1 MVYNESSSIV
11 KNLKEIAYDMRLL
24 LVEDDSDLRAQ
35 LKTFLGRFFGS
46 IHTAENG
53 ADALKM
59 YNEQSYDLV
68 LTDLTMPLMD
78 GMELAEKIRA
88 RNSEQNIIILS
99 GHSESDKLITLINL
113 GIDGFLLKPVDL
125 SRVLSQLNKSAQAIY
140 DHKMFDYFSTT
151 LEETNQ
157 ELRKSNT
164 DLQKA
169 LSEIK
174 RLKASEPAMQQPVV
188 QPIKQAS
195 EVVVQEQHSTRELN
209 DDEKMMLYTRSEKM
223 SAAEFHSVHPFEL
236 DKTNEDLE
244 LLEDNF
250 NVLLVSAERNINQ
263 ETLSVLSRIVHD
275 YAKELE
281 MIPQFSALSYGI
293 QQLACTFDS
302 VEDVSKI
309 PSIMPMLTSL
319 FDNLEQWRRGIFF
332 YRNVEDIHYMDNSL
346 ISDALSL
353 QGMLSNQHH
362 ASSDTD
368 IELF

>member
-1 MVYNESSSIV
+1 MVYNESSIV

-24 LVEDDSDLRAQ
+24 LVEDDNDLCVQ
-35 LKTFLGRFFGS
+35 LKTLLSRFFGC
-46 IHTAENG
+46 INTAENG
-53 ADALKM
+53 VEALEM
-59 YNEQSYDLV
+59 YHEHPYDLV
-68 LTDLTMPLMD
+68 LTDLTMPLMG
-78 GMELAEKIRA
+78 GMELAKKIREF
-88 RNSEQNIIILS
+88 NNEQNIIILS
-99 GHSESDKLITLINL
+99 GHSESDKLIDLINL

-125 SRVLSQLNKSAQAIY
+125 NRVLTQLNKSAQSIY
-140 DHKMFDYFSTT
+140 DHKMSEYFSTI

-169 LSEIK
+169 LGEIK
-174 RLKASEPAMQQPVV
+174 RLKDSEPAIQQPVI
-188 QPIKQAS
+188 QPVKHAEES
-195 EVVVQEQHSTRELN
+195 GREFN
-209 DDEKMMLYTRSEKM
+209 DDEKLMLYTRSEKM

-244 LLEDNF
+244 ILEDNF
-250 NVLLVSAERNINQ
+250 NVLLVSSERNINQ
-263 ETLSVLSRIVHD
+263 ETLTVLSRIVHD

-293 QQLACTFDS
+293 QQLACTFES
-302 VEDVSKI
+302 IEDVSKI

-353 QGMLSNQHH
+353 QGMLSNHHH
-362 ASSDTD
+362 ASSDSD

>member
-11 KNLKEIAYDMRLL
+11 KNLKEIAYDMKLL
-24 LVEDDSDLRAQ
+24 LVEDDSDLRVQ
-35 LKTFLGRFFGS
+35 LKIFLGRFFGC

-53 ADALKM
+53 IEALKM
-59 YNEQSYDLV
+59 YTEESYDLV
-68 LTDLTMPLMD
+68 LTDLTMPLM
-78 GMELAEKIRA
+78 GGLELAEKIRMH
-88 RNSEQNIIILS
+88 NSEQNILILS

-125 SRVLSQLNKSAQAIY
+125 SRVLTQLNKSAQAIY

-157 ELRKSNT
+157 ELRNSNAE
-164 DLQKA
+164 LHKA
-169 LSEIK
+169 LAEIK
-174 RLKASEPAMQQPVV
+174 RMKESEPLNIPH
-188 QPIKQAS
+188 
-195 EVVVQEQHSTRELN
+195 EQLSGRELN

-244 LLEDNF
+244 ILEDNF

-263 ETLSVLSRIVHD
+263 ETLSVLSRIVHS

-293 QQLACTFDS
+293 QQLATTFDS
-302 VEDVSKI
+302 IEDVSKI

-362 ASSDTD
+362 SSSDSD

>member
-11 KNLKEIAYDMRLL
+11 KNLKEIAYDMKLL
-24 LVEDDSDLRAQ
+24 LVEDDSDMRLQ
-35 LKTFLGRFFGS
+35 LTTFLGRFFGS

-53 ADALKM
+53 IEALKL
-59 YNEQSYDLV
+59 YNEHSYDLV

-78 GMELAEKIRA
+78 GMELAQRIRA
-88 RNSEQNIIILS
+88 RNSEQNILILS
-99 GHSESDKLITLINL
+99 GESESGKLITLINL
-113 GIDGFLLKPVDL
+113 GIDGFLPKPVEL
-125 SRVLSQLNKSAQAIY
+125 GHVLMQLNKSAQAIY
-140 DHKMFDYFSTT
+140 NHKMLDYFSTT

-157 ELRKSNT
+157 ELRKSNAE
-164 DLQKA
+164 LQKA
-169 LSEIK
+169 LEEIK
-174 RLKASEPAMQQPVV
+174 RLKASEPSPQQ
-188 QPIKQAS
+188 
-195 EVVVQEQHSTRELN
+195 QHGGRKLN
-209 DDEKMMLYTRSEKM
+209 EDEKLMLYTRSEKM

-250 NVLLVSAERNINQ
+250 NVLLVNAERNINQ
-263 ETLSVLSRIVHD
+263 ETLSTLSRIVHD

-293 QQLACTFDS
+293 QQLANTFDS

-353 QGMLSNQHH
+353 QGMLNNQHH
-362 ASSDTD
+362 ASAEAD

>member
-11 KNLKEIAYDMRLL
+11 KNLKEIAYDMKLL
-24 LVEDDSDLRAQ
+24 LVEDDSDLRVQ
-35 LKTFLGRFFGS
+35 LKIFLGRFFGC

-53 ADALKM
+53 IEALKM
-59 YNEQSYDLV
+59 YKEESYDLV
-68 LTDLTMPLMD
+68 LTDLTMPLM
-78 GMELAEKIRA
+78 GGLELAEKIRMQ
-88 RNSEQNIIILS
+88 NSEQNILILS

-125 SRVLSQLNKSAQAIY
+125 SRVLTQLNKSAQAIY

-157 ELRKSNT
+157 ELRKSNAE
-164 DLQKA
+164 LHKA
-169 LSEIK
+169 LAEIK
-174 RLKASEPAMQQPVV
+174 RMKQSEPLNMPH
-188 QPIKQAS
+188 
-195 EVVVQEQHSTRELN
+195 EQLSGRELN

-244 LLEDNF
+244 ILEDNF

-263 ETLSVLSRIVHD
+263 ETLSVLSRIVHS

-293 QQLACTFDS
+293 QQLATTFDS
-302 VEDVSKI
+302 IEDVSKI

-362 ASSDTD
+362 TSSDSD

>member
-11 KNLKEIAYDMRLL
+11 KNLKEIAYDMKLL
-24 LVEDDSDLRAQ
+24 LVEDDSDLRMQ
-35 LKTFLGRFFGS
+35 LKRFLGRFFNC
-46 IHTAENG
+46 INTAENG
-53 ADALKM
+53 IEALKM
-59 YNEQSYDLV
+59 YKEESYDLV
-68 LTDLTMPLMD
+68 LTDLTMPLM
-78 GMELAEKIRA
+78 GGIELTEKIRMQ
-88 RNSEQNIIILS
+88 NSEQNILILS

-113 GIDGFLLKPVDL
+113 GIDGFLLKPVDMN
-125 SRVLSQLNKSAQAIY
+125 RVLTQLNKSAQAIY

-157 ELRKSNT
+157 ELRKSNAE
-164 DLQKA
+164 LQKA
-169 LSEIK
+169 FAEIK
-174 RLKASEPAMQQPVV
+174 RMKESEPLSKP
-188 QPIKQAS
+188 
-195 EVVVQEQHSTRELN
+195 QEQLSGRELN
-209 DDEKMMLYTRSEKM
+209 DDEKIMLYTRSEKM

-244 LLEDNF
+244 ILEDNF
-250 NVLLVSAERNINQ
+250 NVLLVSAERNINHDTLF
-263 ETLSVLSRIVHD
+263 TLSKIVHA

-293 QQLACTFDS
+293 QQLATTFDS
-302 VEDVSKI
+302 IEDVSKI

-362 ASSDTD
+362 ASSDSD

>member
-1 MVYNESSSIV
+1 MINDKSASLV

-24 LVEDDSDLRAQ
+24 LVEDDTTLLAQ
-35 LKTFLGRFFGS
+35 MKTFLSRFFNS
-46 IHTAENG
+46 IDTAENG
-53 ADALKM
+53 IEALFLYGEK
-59 YNEQSYDLV
+59 NFDLV
-68 LTDLTMPLMD
+68 LTDLTMPHM
-78 GMELAEKIRA
+78 GGIELAENIREL
-88 RNSEQNIIILS
+88 NSEQNIIIMS
-99 GHSESDKLITLINL
+99 GDSESDKLITLINL
-113 GIDGFLLKPVDL
+113 GIDGFLLKPVDMN
-125 SRVLSQLNKSAQAIY
+125 RVLTQLNKSAQAIY
-140 DHKMFDYFSTT
+140 DHKMFDYLSAT
-151 LEETNQ
+151 LEDTNQ
-157 ELRKSNT
+157 ELRKSNAE
-164 DLQKA
+164 LQMA

-174 RLKASEPAMQQPVV
+174 RLSLKQPEKTTIQV
-188 QPIKQAS
+188 QS
-195 EVVVQEQHSTRELN
+195 SGRELN

-244 LLEDNF
+244 ILEDNF
-250 NVLLVSAERNINQ
+250 NVLLVNAERNINH
-263 ETLSVLSRIVHD
+263 ETLSILSQIVHA

-309 PSIMPMLTSL
+309 PAIMPMLTSL

-362 ASSDTD
+362 ASSDSD

>member
-11 KNLKEIAYDMRLL
+11 KNLKEIAYDMKLL
-24 LVEDDSDLRAQ
+24 LVEDDSDLRVQ
-35 LKTFLGRFFGS
+35 LKIFLGRFFGC

-53 ADALKM
+53 IEALKM
-59 YNEQSYDLV
+59 YKEESYDLV
-68 LTDLTMPLMD
+68 LTDLTMPLM
-78 GMELAEKIRA
+78 GGLELAEKIRMH
-88 RNSEQNIIILS
+88 NSEQNILILS

-125 SRVLSQLNKSAQAIY
+125 SRVLTQLNKSAQAIY

-157 ELRKSNT
+157 ELRNSNAE
-164 DLQKA
+164 LHKA
-169 LSEIK
+169 LAEIK
-174 RLKASEPAMQQPVV
+174 RMKESEPLNIP
-188 QPIKQAS
+188 
-195 EVVVQEQHSTRELN
+195 QEQLSGRELN

-244 LLEDNF
+244 ILEDNF

-263 ETLSVLSRIVHD
+263 ETLSVLSRIVHS

-293 QQLACTFDS
+293 QQLATTFDS
-302 VEDVSKI
+302 IEDVSKI

-362 ASSDTD
+362 SSSDSD

>member
-11 KNLKEIAYDMRLL
+11 KNLKEIAYDMKLL
-24 LVEDDSDLRAQ
+24 LVEDDSDLRVQ
-35 LKTFLGRFFGS
+35 LKIFLGRFFGC

-53 ADALKM
+53 IEALKM
-59 YNEQSYDLV
+59 YTEESYDLV
-68 LTDLTMPLMD
+68 LTDLTMPLM
-78 GMELAEKIRA
+78 GGLELAEKIRMH
-88 RNSEQNIIILS
+88 NSEQNILILS

-125 SRVLSQLNKSAQAIY
+125 SRVLTQLNKSAQAIY

-157 ELRKSNT
+157 ELRNSNAE
-164 DLQKA
+164 LHKA
-169 LSEIK
+169 LAEIK
-174 RLKASEPAMQQPVV
+174 RMKESEPLNIPH
-188 QPIKQAS
+188 
-195 EVVVQEQHSTRELN
+195 EQLSGRELN
-209 DDEKMMLYTRSEKM
+209 DAEKMMLYTRSEKM

-244 LLEDNF
+244 ILEDNF

-263 ETLSVLSRIVHD
+263 ETLSVLSRIVHS

-293 QQLACTFDS
+293 QQLATTFDS
-302 VEDVSKI
+302 IEDVSKI

-362 ASSDTD
+362 SSSDSD

>member
-1 MVYNESSSIV
+1 MIYNESSALV

-24 LVEDDSDLRAQ
+24 LVEDDTHLCEQ
-35 LKTFLGRFFGS
+35 LNKFLSRFFRY
-46 IHTAENG
+46 IDTASNG
-53 ADALKM
+53 IEAFKL
-59 YNEQSYDLV
+59 YSEQRYDLII
-68 LTDLTMPLMD
+68 TDLTMPLMD
-78 GMELAEKIRA
+78 GIELAEKIRA
-88 RNSEQNIIILS
+88 KNNEQHIIILS

-113 GIDGFLLKPVDL
+113 GIDGFLLKPVDMN
-125 SRVLSQLNKSAQAIY
+125 RVLSQLNRSTQAVY
-140 DHKMFDYFSTT
+140 DHKMFDYFNSA
-151 LEETNQ
+151 LEETNM
-157 ELRKSNT
+157 ELRKSNI

-169 LSEIK
+169 LTEIK
-174 RLKASEPAMQQPVV
+174 RLKSLESLPHQSTV
-188 QPIKQAS
+188 QAEKQS
-195 EVVVQEQHSTRELN
+195 INTVIQDQNVRELN
-209 DDEKMMLYTRSEKM
+209 NDEKMMLYTRSDKM
-223 SAAEFHSVHPFEL
+223 SAEEFHRVHPFEL

-244 LLEDNF
+244 ILEDNF
-250 NVLLVSAERNINQ
+250 NVLLVGAERNINQ
-263 ETLSVLSRIVHD
+263 ETLFSLSKIVHD

-302 VEDVSKI
+302 VEDTSKI

-353 QGMLSNQHH
+353 QGMLANQHH
-362 ASSDTD
+362 ISSDAD

>member
-1 MVYNESSSIV
+1 
-11 KNLKEIAYDMRLL
+11 
-24 LVEDDSDLRAQ
+24 
-35 LKTFLGRFFGS
+35 
-46 IHTAENG
+46 
-53 ADALKM
+53 M

-78 GMELAEKIRA
+78 GMKLSENIRA
-88 RNSEQNIIILS
+88 IKSEQHIIILS
-99 GHSESDKLITLINL
+99 GHSESDNLITLINL

-125 SRVLSQLNKSAQAIY
+125 NRVLSQLNKSVQAIY

-151 LEETNQ
+151 LEDTNT
-157 ELRKSNT
+157 ELRKSNEN
-164 DLQKA
+164 LQKA
-169 LSEIK
+169 LDEIK
-174 RLKASEPAMQQPVV
+174 SLKKSETIHKPAVLQPLK
-188 QPIKQAS
+188 QPA
-195 EVVVQEQHSTRELN
+195 EVINQEENSGRELN

-223 SAAEFHSVHPFEL
+223 SAAEFHCVHPFEL

-244 LLEDNF
+244 ILEDNF
-250 NVLLVSAERNINQ
+250 NVLLVSAERNINH
-263 ETLSVLSRIVHD
+263 ETLFTLSKIVHA

-293 QQLACTFDS
+293 QQLAYTFDS
-302 VEDVSKI
+302 IEDVSKI

-362 ASSDTD
+362 TASGSD